1 MVFNWDHDYD
11 RIVGEMVA
19 DYAATLSTG
28 RITGKDEDAFIHWAK
43 QQWHLYRV
51 PRCVRLPEGV

>member
-1 MVFNWDHDYD
+1 MVFDWDQDYD

-19 DYAATLSTG
+19 DYAAMLPTG
-28 RITGKDEDAFIHWAK
+28 RIKGLDEDAFIRWAK

-51 PRCVRLPEGV
+51 PRCVRLPKGI